1 MELLEPFEGAD
12 GTKTQTL
19 SIAKSRNVLLSQLPS
34 LKSLAPKI
42 MSTTQ
47 TNQLCSTMSSI
58 RIEENAR
65 LQAAWEES
73 MKDDGDL
80 GLRNR
85 HCTVLMISWDAE
97 LDDLQTSDEVNRL
110 GGVFCSLLNYTVV
123 KRRIMAGKQPSIQVQ
138 KFLVDIVHEY
148 DDDNILLIIYYAG
161 YGIPG
166 KPGELQLAG
175 YV

>member
-34 LKSLAPKI
+34 LKSSAPKI

-47 TNQLCSTMSSI
+47 
-58 RIEENAR
+58 NAR
-65 LQAAWEES
+65 LQAVWEES
-73 MKDDGDL
+73 MKDVRVREL
-80 GLRNR
+80 PNR

-110 GGVFCSLLNYTVV
+110 EGVFCSLFNYTVV

-148 DDDNILLIIYYAG
+148 DDDNTLLIIYYAG
-161 YGIPG
+161 HGIPG